1 MKETCSKQRF
11 CVECYDDDER
21 TTTTTATK
29 TSTQQ
34 QQCDEEEHDEMLLL
48 SFFFT
53 KRSLSDTS
61 QSSADEV
68 NLLLSL
74 VTFDPCTG
82 SCLHW
87 ICPFIPQNNIKK
99 DEKRKSWKTNT
110 KTGTARYFKI
120 QCPVERN
127 RVV

>member
-1 MKETCSKQRF
+1 MMMREQQQ
-11 CVECYDDDER
+11 
-21 TTTTTATK
+21 
-29 TSTQQ
+29 QQ

-53 KRSLSDTS
+53 KRSFSDTS

-68 NLLLSL
+68 TLFLSL

-87 ICPFIPQNNIKK
+87 ICPFVPQ
-99 DEKRKSWKTNT
+99 
-110 KTGTARYFKI
+110 KI
-120 QCPVERN
+120 
-127 RVV
+127 

>member
-1 MKETCSKQRF
+1 MMMMRE
-11 CVECYDDDER
+11 
-21 TTTTTATK
+21 
-29 TSTQQ
+29 QQ
-34 QQCDEEEHDEMLLL
+34 QQQQKQQHRNNSVMKKNMIRCLLL

-68 NLLLSL
+68 NSFLSSL
-74 VTFDPCTG
+74 TFDPCTA

-87 ICPFIPQNNIKK
+87 ICPFIPQKSIKK

-110 KTGTARYFKI
+110 KMGTAR
-120 QCPVERN
+120 
-127 RVV
+127 